1 MYGFLT
7 DVPDMFTLSLS
18 LTCSTLGPT
27 VVERQLTGSWRNFTI
42 WMAKSIRVLYTA
54 VVEDKKRRGQQI
66 YAVTV
71 PMDSS
76 MAPEPSYELIN
87 SIACRTRVR
96 HAYEEVPCLSAC
108 GQMAG

>member
-7 DVPDMFTLSLS
+7 DIPDMLSFS
-18 LTCSTLGPT
+18 LTCSTLSPN
-27 VVERQLTGSWRNFTI
+27 VVKRQLIGSLRNVTI
-42 WMAKSIRVLYTA
+42 LIAISIRVLYTA
-54 VVEDKKRRGQQI
+54 VVEDQKRRGQHI
-66 YAVTV
+66 YAITL
-71 PMDSS
+71 PMDSCIP
-76 MAPEPSYELIN
+76 PELSYELIN